1 MPPTLYP
8 GAGLPPV
15 LQDLHVEKLYAIGA
29 HRDCFGSFSYLLPIR
44 EVFMMAAMDA
54 CKSSAPQLLPR
65 RRTHSDHCNQ
75 TAVTDKPNWHE
86 KVFDDAIVAKWR
98 KEAMEQPEDELYARI
113 VGVPPG
119 DFHKAGLPKP
129 RARILSDKAFD
140 NCIAELRSKA
150 ALCKETGLV
159 YTLDAVDNTVIKS
172 DHTLVSEELHRR
184 LADAFA
190 ELRSAQAANVDWHP
204 WTDDKVQDLVHPSL
218 YPFVFGQKS
227 LSCRVYPA

>member
-1 MPPTLYP
+1 M
-8 GAGLPPV
+8 
-15 LQDLHVEKLYAIGA
+15 
-29 HRDCFGSFSYLLPIR
+29 
-44 EVFMMAAMDA
+44 
-54 CKSSAPQLLPR
+54 
-65 RRTHSDHCNQ
+65 
-75 TAVTDKPNWHE
+75 TDKPDWHE

-113 VGVPPG
+113 LDVPPR
-119 DFHKAGLPKP
+119 DLHKTGLPKP

-159 YTLDAVDNTVIKS
+159 HTLDSIENTVIKS

-184 LADAFA
+184 LVDAFA
-190 ELRSAQAANVDWHP
+190 ELRLAQAANVDWHP
-204 WTDDKVQDLVHPSL
+204 GTDDKVQDLVHPSL

-227 LSCRVYPA
+227 LLSRNYHDRADVIA